1 VKIGAGGL
9 QALVTH
15 ELIISR
21 NNDGQLYLIKQREVG
36 DDLNSDHIRI
46 NHHELVQM
54 VAKTLHSAE
63 LNKKRIKV
71 KVRRKGSRTVF
82 HFIDADTDEV
92 LCELSLEDLYRVL
105 GEQRR
110 RTGLM
115 LDSKV

>member
-1 VKIGAGGL
+1 MKIGAGGL
-9 QALVTH
+9 QALATH

-54 VAKTLHSAE
+54 VAKTFHPAGLD
-63 LNKKRIKV
+63 KKRIKV
-71 KVRRKGSRTVF
+71 KVRGKGSRTVF
-82 HFIDADTDEV
+82 QFTDADTGEV
-92 LCELSLEDLYRVL
+92 LFELNLDELYEML
-105 GEQRR
+105 GEKSGVA
-110 RTGLM
+110 GLV